1 MSKLKFKGDVYSYS
15 ELLQLNIKKI
25 NHYLEGEVF
34 DTIDGELCDISD
46 LRTKFSCKYL
56 TEFMSNSQIDRQYT
70 LAEKKMLKNKY
81 LNKSISKSEMFLHLK
96 NIKQDKITP
105 SYNYDKGYLIVNLNK
120 IPFNVTDSEYGKF
133 HKMLIFLSNNHK
145 NKIAQGNSDP
155 IKKENLSKFLG
166 YKKVDYLN
174 KYLGKLKKQSLIDE
188 QTFGG
193 VRYLIINPAYA
204 RKNMEI
210 DNTVYKMFKKD
221 LDECLTEEQI
231 YYLNMSDDN
240 IEIDSM
246 IPILD

>member
-25 NHYLEGEVF
+25 NYYLEGEVF

-105 SYNYDKGYLIVNLNK
+105 NYNYDKGYLIVNLNK

-210 DNTVYKMFKKD
+210 DNTIYKMFKKD